1 MVEVVWL
8 MDVILKPV
16 LSTEGSAFTFGSRK
30 LDGPLTIHHSPA
42 ERQIV
47 KRDTKAGKV
56 YLVGAGPGDPGL
68 LTLKGREC
76 LRRADVVIYDR
87 LAHPDLLNHCKPGV
101 EKVFAGKEASHHTLR
116 QDEINAILVEAARNG
131 KTVCRLKGGVPF

>member
-56 YLVGAGPGDPGL
+56 YLVGAGPGNPGL

-76 LRRADVVIYDR
+76 LRRAGVVMYDG
-87 LAHPDLLNHCKPGV
+87 LAHPDLLNHSRPDA
-101 EKVFAGKEASHHTLR
+101 EKVCAGKAADHHTLK
-116 QDEINAILVEAARNG
+116 QAEINAIIIEAVRNG
-131 KTVCRLKGGVPF
+131 KTV